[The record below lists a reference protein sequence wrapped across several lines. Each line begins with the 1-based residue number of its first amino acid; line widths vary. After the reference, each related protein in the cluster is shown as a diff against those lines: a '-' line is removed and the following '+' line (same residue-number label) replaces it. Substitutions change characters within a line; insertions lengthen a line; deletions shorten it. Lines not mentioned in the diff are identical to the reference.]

1 MSALAPTAFSTAGLL
16 GGYKVARATGIRP
29 LGGAAL
35 ALGGAAAFAGWK
47 KNAGAGRAA
56 ALTGLYLAAFGLS
69 HPLSKKIGA
78 WPSVAA
84 VTAGTGLASLAFGRS
99 RSGK

>member
-1 MSALAPTAFSTAGLL
+1 MSALLPTAFSTAGLL

-35 ALGGAAAFAGWK
+35 AAGGAAAFAGWK
-47 KNAGAGRAA
+47 KNAGAGRATV
-56 ALTGLYLAAFGLS
+56 LTAVYLAAFGAS
-69 HPLSKKIGA
+69 HPLAKKMGA

-84 VTAGTGLASLAFGRS
+84 VTAATGLASLALGGPR
-99 RSGK
+99 KK